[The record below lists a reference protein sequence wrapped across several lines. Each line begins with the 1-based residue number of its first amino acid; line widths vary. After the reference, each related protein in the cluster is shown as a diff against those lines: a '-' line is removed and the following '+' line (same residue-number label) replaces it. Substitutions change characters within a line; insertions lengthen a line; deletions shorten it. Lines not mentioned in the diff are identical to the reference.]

1 MILLAA
7 LLLGGF
13 LMYRWKKRKE
23 RQAEIEAKL
32 EAERLA
38 KEEERRAEEE
48 QRRAEEAQRQAE
60 IQAEQAAIQ
69 AAQAAE
75 EAQAEQRAK
84 DIEEDNIPEDNL
96 TEEERRQ
103 LAEKQAILKLI
114 DEKPAEVAM
123 LIKTWLTED
132 E

>member
-23 RQAEIEAKL
+23 RQAEIEARL
-32 EAERLA
+32 EAERKA
-38 KEEERRAEEE
+38 KEEQRLAEEE
-48 QRRAEEAQRQAE
+48 QRRIEEEQHRVEEEQRLAT
-60 IQAEQAAIQ
+60 IQAEQE
-69 AAQAAE
+69 AQQ
-75 EAQAEQRAK
+75 AQAEQRAQ
-84 DIEEDNIPEDNL
+84 DIENDLIPEDNL
-96 TEEERRQ
+96 TEEERQQ
-103 LAEKQAILKLI
+103 LREKQAILKLI

-123 LIKTWLTED
+123 LVKLWLTED